1 MAISCTM
8 LLPLSPIEDV
18 ERDSAR
24 RELRD
29 RLVGGLVGPRLD
41 LAVELLPEP
50 LEQPRVDVVGVVV
63 NTVSVPPSGATP
75 SASIGLS
82 SVTAHSTLLSL
93 RGNGS
98 PPGPTGFAT
107 TRLDAR
113 PPAFPPALAPSPLP
127 PASVPVSSQKPI
139 GVVVFWHATSAP
151 ATPVP
156 AAAAA
161 APRRS

>member
-1 MAISCTM
+1 M
-8 LLPLSPIEDV
+8 LLPLSPMTTSNGTAPEASFAIAS
-18 ERDSAR
+18 SA
-24 RELRD
+24 ESYVAICDLR
-29 RLVGGLVGPRLD
+29 
-41 LAVELLPEP
+41 AVLLLELLDE
-50 LEQPRVDVVGVVV
+50 PRVDVVGVVV
-63 NTVSVPPSGATP
+63 DLERPTLRATP

-82 SVTAHSTLLSL
+82 SVIAQVTPLSV
-93 RGNGS
+93 RGSGS

-107 TRLDAR
+107 TRLEV
-113 PPAFPPALAPSPLP
+113 PPFPPALAPSPLP

-161 APRRS
+161 APAEADGV